1 MAELLLYGDIKN
13 GATFKVASATVTA
26 LAGKPS
32 DLVGKV
38 VTLTGNKEVGYG
50 SSGDNPLGFVVQV
63 EKETGNSDAL
73 VASVV
78 WNEAREDIVCAG
90 TETVGAY
97 LACDG
102 TGGLA
107 LSGTSSA
114 PKASSAKAYS
124 VDATAKTCIV
134 YIHG

>member
-1 MAELLLYGDIKN
+1 MAEFICYEGIRN
-13 GATFKVASATVTA
+13 NATFYVATATVTA

-38 VTLTGNKEVGYG
+38 VTLTGDKEVGYG
-50 SSGDNPLGFVVQV
+50 SSGDNPLGFVVQI
-63 EKETGNSDAL
+63 EKENNGSDKF
-73 VASVV
+73 VVSVE
-78 WNEAREDIVCAG
+78 WNVAREGITCTGA
-90 TETVGAY
+90 ETVGAY

-114 PKASSAKAYS
+114 PKTSSAKAYS
-124 VDATAKTCIV
+124 VDATAKTCAA

>member
-1 MAELLLYGDIKN
+1 MAEFLCYEGIRN
-13 GATFKVASATVTA
+13 GATFKVAAATVTA
-26 LAGKPS
+26 LANKPS

-50 SSGDNPLGFVVQV
+50 SSGANPLGFVVQV

-78 WNEAREDIVCAG
+78 WNEAREDIPCAG
-90 TETVGAY
+90 SETAGAY

-102 TGGLA
+102 SGGLV

-114 PKASSAKAYS
+114 PVVSSAKAYS
-124 VDATAKTCIV
+124 VDGTGKTCIV